1 MVKKR
6 ILSLSLGKDPGG
18 LPMAGDVFGAKRRPA
33 HALVPEDRV
42 AGQEPTGPAEDLAR
56 LRRCYWA
63 LFWAYLAEIPMRAFT
78 LVAMPLYFPAY
89 LLPGLAYT
97 IILARLA
104 QWDWRYERAWGMS
117 YVCCAMRCLVEMCAY
132 THLPM
137 SRVSAAL
144 LFTLS
149 AFVISAPAPCVTWV
163 EAFAHEK
170 VLDPWVPDSALR
182 WRGMIPW
189 MSLASPC
196 IAAGAFL
203 TVYTARIAPMLFYIA
218 ALLFWQIKKLI
229 CLFRCARSLGRLLT
243 GPPSPQSAAPAP

>member
-1 MVKKR
+1 
-6 ILSLSLGKDPGG
+6 
-18 LPMAGDVFGAKRRPA
+18 
-33 HALVPEDRV
+33 
-42 AGQEPTGPAEDLAR
+42 
-56 LRRCYWA
+56 
-63 LFWAYLAEIPMRAFT
+63 
-78 LVAMPLYFPAY
+78 
-89 LLPGLAYT
+89 
-97 IILARLA
+97 
-104 QWDWRYERAWGMS
+104 MS

-144 LFTLS
+144 LLTLS

-182 WRGMIPW
+182 WCGMIPW

-229 CLFRCARSLGRLLT
+229 CLFRCARSLGRPLT

>member
-1 MVKKR
+1 M
-6 ILSLSLGKDPGG
+6 
-18 LPMAGDVFGAKRRPA
+18 
-33 HALVPEDRV
+33 
-42 AGQEPTGPAEDLAR
+42 AR

-149 AFVISAPAPCVTWV
+149 AFVISAPAPLRHLGGGFCPRKG
-163 EAFAHEK
+163 AGPLGPGQRPPLARHDP
-170 VLDPWVPDSALR
+170 LDEPGLSLYR
-182 WRGMIPW
+182 RRGLSHRLHRPHC
-189 MSLASPC
+189 AD
-196 IAAGAFL
+196 
-203 TVYTARIAPMLFYIA
+203 
-218 ALLFWQIKKLI
+218 ALLYRRVALLADQKADLPV
-229 CLFRCARSLGRLLT
+229 SLRPLPG
-243 GPPSPQSAAPAP
+243 